1 MELYQIRYFIV
12 LAEELHFKKAAERL
26 CIVQPALSRQIA
38 CLEEEVGFKIF
49 ERNKRN
55 VSLTPAG
62 ECFRKEVA
70 DVFKLLENARKKAL
84 NIHLN
89 KKEELRIGYVG
100 SALNT
105 GLPEFISQLQKQFPT
120 VQTYLSE
127 MSTAKQMEAL
137 KENQLDICFS
147 RSPEQNHFFL
157 NKVIKEEPF
166 SLVVPL
172 NHLLTKKKV
181 KALTDVK
188 NEPFILPSKTDGEEY
203 YSIIMNLCT
212 EAGFEPR
219 VVHES
224 VNGNTVL
231 KLVES
236 GLGISILPSS
246 FKKYNAEKVKFIDLK
261 QYTSRAKLF
270 VVWNK
275 LNKNPI
281 LKQAIALIKE
291 ER

>member
-38 CLEEEVGFKIF
+38 CLEEEAGFKIF

-62 ECFRKEVA
+62 ECFRREVA
-70 DVFKLLENARKKAL
+70 DIFKLLENARKKAL
-84 NIHLN
+84 DIHLH

-100 SALNT
+100 SALNS
-105 GLPEFISQLQKQFPT
+105 GLPQFIGLLQKQFPT

-157 NKVIKEEPF
+157 HKVIKEETF
-166 SLVVPL
+166 SLVVPA
-172 NHLLTKKKV
+172 NHPLTRKKIRV
-181 KALTDVK
+181 LTDVK

-203 YSIIMNLCT
+203 YSLIMSLCT
-212 EAGFEPR
+212 EAGFEPH

-224 VNGNTVL
+224 VHGNTVL
-231 KLVES
+231 KLVEN

-246 FKKYNAEKVKFIDLK
+246 FKKYNAEKVKFIELN

-281 LKQAIALIKE
+281 LKQAITLIKA